1 MDHLKKFK
9 NNALDQEEM
18 RRRRANQTVE
28 LRKNKKEEWMLKRRN
43 VVSSQNDG
51 LSDDEDP
58 ETESNQILK
67 SYNAITEE
75 TKAAF
80 FLNIVQSAKSLN
92 PDERLVTIKSV
103 RKLLSSFKN
112 PPIDDLIA
120 SGIMPVLVE
129 NLANNEHSAIQFEVA
144 WALTNI
150 ASGRGDAFDAFDCF
164 CCKNFWK
171 FLGN

>member
-28 LRKNKKEEWMLKRRN
+28 LRKNKKDESLLKRRN
-43 VVSSQNDG
+43 VVNLEVE
-51 LSDDEDP
+51 LSDEEDP

-67 SYNAITEE
+67 TFNSLTEQ
-75 TKAAF
+75 ARPQF
-80 FLNIVQSAKSLN
+80 FANIVQSAKSTVA
-92 PDERLVTIKSV
+92 DERLVTIKSV

-112 PPIDDLIA
+112 PPVDDLIA

-129 NLANNEHSAIQFEVA
+129 NLADDKHSAIQFEVA

-150 ASGRGDAFDAFDCF
+150 ASG
-164 CCKNFWK
+164 K
-171 FLGN
+171 